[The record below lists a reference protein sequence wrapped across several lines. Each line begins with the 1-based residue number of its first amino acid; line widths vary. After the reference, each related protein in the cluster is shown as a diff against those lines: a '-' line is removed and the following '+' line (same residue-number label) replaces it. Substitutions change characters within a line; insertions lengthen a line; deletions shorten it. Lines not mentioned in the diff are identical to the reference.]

1 MKRFILALL
10 ILASITSQKN
20 ASAQTLT
27 SIYPDSIPLGDYTTI
42 NVLGNLTDFYSFTNA
57 YLVKGS
63 DTIHNSYQYVY
74 DGQTMDIE
82 FDPTCAFSIGWY
94 DLHVFTVTDG
104 DIVLPNAV
112 YVKEADFGLWLDAQ
126 NPRCHNDTN
135 GYIYVNYGNPLA
147 TNTSE
152 SENNITR
159 GGPMYFYNW
168 NTGDTTYYLSDL
180 GAGTYWCI
188 VTHQF
193 TGCIDS
199 IGIEFINPPVLN
211 LYYTEIDSDCG
222 ANNGIAYVDSI
233 TGGMA
238 PYSIFW
244 GPSED
249 SNDTIYNLT
258 LGTGYSIS
266 IEDSLGCYIDDYFSI
281 TERISMSVTSVNT
294 LCGDPSGSATITIL
308 NGTGPYNILWSNGDT
323 GLTADSLVPGIYHVT
338 VSDGTGCSG
347 TESITITGTDGP
359 TLTSVVT
366 GSPSCS
372 GLTDGSIDITVSGGT
387 APYTFLWSNGSTTED
402 LTNVPAGI
410 YEINVMDT
418 TGCFVAQCIS
428 IAENNEL
435 NAYLNYDYRP
445 YCFNSDGA
453 LEVFGSGGVQPISIT
468 WSANAGGQTTN
479 YIWGLVPGIYTA
491 YLTDAL
497 GCTDSLVVTLPNA
510 DGPYAQY
517 DSVYTADCGVGNGA
531 FFTTIYG
538 GYGAP
543 YTTTWSNGQ
552 TSEDLLNVEPG
563 MYILT
568 VYDQIGCVGY
578 TQEYVWGNASN
589 GQDICIVTVD
599 SATGSNLVVWEKP
612 VVTDIDY
619 YNIYREACGD
629 VEGFVWV
636 GSVDYDSLSQF
647 VDYGANAMVKSWR
660 YLMTTVNNC
669 GAESDVS
676 PIHKTIHLSATRQ
689 ASNNVVVTWD
699 DYSGFGY
706 PEQYLWRYH
715 SSTNWIIID
724 TIPFGTN
731 LFVDT
736 SSLAV
741 DSVQYFIEA
750 YPSYTCTSTRAENHN
765 STRSNRGTLA
775 PPNSS
780 DVDENIEFVSSI
792 NVYPNPSNGLFNLN
806 FRVKEAG
813 TSNLQVFDLAGRIVV
828 DQTLN
833 VASGFNNYTLN
844 MNGVSNGIY
853 YVRIQLGTIQYHAK
867 IIKN

>member
-10 ILASITSQKN
+10 IVASIATQKN
-20 ASAQTLT
+20 ATAQTIS
-27 SIYPDSIPLGDYTTI
+27 SIYPDTISQGDYHYIST
-42 NVLGNLTDFYSFTNA
+42 VGSLTDFYSFTNA
-57 YLVKGS
+57 YLVNGT
-63 DTIHNSYQYVY
+63 DTTWTTYNYVY
-74 DGQTMDIE
+74 DAENIDIE
-82 FDPTCAFSIGWY
+82 FFPECSKPIGWY
-94 DLHVFTVTDG
+94 DLHVITATDG
-104 DIVLPNAV
+104 HMTLPNAV
-112 YVKEADFGLWLDAQ
+112 YVKAADFDLWFYSV
-126 NPRCHNDTN
+126 PPKCHNSTD
-135 GYIYVNYGNPLA
+135 GYLEINYGMRSNA
-147 TNTSE
+147 NTSI
-152 SENNITR
+152 SGSGANR
-159 GGPMYFYNW
+159 GGPSYFFDW
-168 NTGDTTYYLSDL
+168 STGDTTYDVSGL
-180 GAGTYWCI
+180 GAGTYWCV
-188 VTHQF
+188 VTNQF
-193 TGCIDS
+193 SGCTDS
-199 IGIEFINPPVLN
+199 IGIEFVNPPVLN
-211 LYYTEIDSDCG
+211 LYYTEIDADCG
-222 ANNGIAYVDSI
+222 FNNGIAFVDSI
-233 TGGMA
+233 TGGFG
-238 PYSIFW
+238 PYLIYW
-244 GPSED
+244 GPSE
-249 SNDTIYNLT
+249 STNDTIYNLA
-258 LGTGYSIS
+258 LGQYSIS
-266 IEDSLGCYIDDYFSI
+266 IEDSLGCYIEEDFNI
-281 TERISMSVTSVNT
+281 TERISMSITTVNT
-294 LCGDPSGSATITIL
+294 LCGDPSGSATLTTL
-308 NGTGPYNILWSNGDT
+308 NGTGPYTILWSNGDN
-323 GLTADSLVPGIYHVT
+323 GVTADSLLPGIYHVT
-338 VSDGTGCSG
+338 VTDANNCSG
-347 TESITITGTDGP
+347 TESITISGTDGP

-387 APYTFLWSNGSTTED
+387 APYSYLWSNGATTQD
-402 LTNVPAGI
+402 LTNVPAGL

-418 TGCFVAQCIS
+418 AGCFVAQCIS
-428 IAENNEL
+428 IAENTEL
-435 NAYLNYDYRP
+435 YAYLSYEYRP
-445 YCFNSDGA
+445 WCGSTDGA
-453 LEVFGSGGVQPISIT
+453 LEVFSDGGVQPVSIT
-468 WSANAGGQTTN
+468 WSANAGGQTSN
-479 YIWGLVPGIYTA
+479 YIWGLAPGIYTA

-497 GCTDSLVVTLPNA
+497 GCTDSLVVTLPNN
-510 DGPYAQY
+510 DGPYSQY
-517 DSVYTADCGVGNGA
+517 DSSYTADCGGGNGA
-531 FFTTIYG
+531 FFATIYG

-552 TSEDLLNVEPG
+552 TTEDLLNVEPG

-568 VYDQIGCVGY
+568 TYDQLGCVGY
-578 TQEYVWGNASN
+578 SQEYIWGNASN

-619 YNIYREACGD
+619 YNIYREACGN
-629 VEGFVWV
+629 VEGFIWV

-669 GAESDVS
+669 GTESDVS

-724 TIPFGTN
+724 TLPFGTN
-731 LFVDT
+731 LFIDT

-750 YPSYTCTSTRAENHN
+750 YPAFTCTSTRAENHN

-780 DVDENIEFVSSI
+780 DVEENNEFVSSI

-806 FRVKEAG
+806 FRVLEAG

-828 DQTLN
+828 DQALN
-833 VASGFNNYTLN
+833 VASGFNNYSLN